1 MLAAVSQLYKSVAIA
16 GADVKTGRFMAG
28 APPDE
33 PLGTSNH
40 RDRASTGPAKRDASS
55 RYGSSGAI
63 SKRSLAY

>member
-40 RDRASTGPAKRDASS
+40 RDRASTGPA
-55 RYGSSGAI
+55 
-63 SKRSLAY
+63 